1 MEFGV
6 AKLEKVG
13 FSRLVQ
19 VPIRSEGEPSGAI
32 RSEGSKRKRNGASV
46 VLGMGG

>member
-32 RSEGSKRKRNGASV
+32 RSEGSKRNGASV